1 MAEKSYFKLAGKMY
15 KLDLE
20 NNRSLFGD
28 VVIIELADRS

>member
-1 MAEKSYFKLAGKMY
+1 MY

-28 VVIIELADRS
+28 VVIIELADRSEWRRKFKRI

>member
-1 MAEKSYFKLAGKMY
+1 MY

-28 VVIIELADRS
+28 VVIIELTDRSEWRRKFKKI